1 MVTTE
6 FNPRASSDIFNS
18 KRTIRSNIAMKVH
31 KEGNFCDIR
40 NVSLELLTADL
51 FQHWDDTY
59 LAEKFPP
66 CPKFQDEKIDKA
78 KNRHIHNHQIHSLLK
93 IMKFVDAFEEIVGG
107 ITVDC
112 VWLLKK
118 SKEDDGFQKWHQ
130 DMKFRIST
138 TIVVNV
144 GIATVSPSQVSEVN
158 KLLSP
163 ICDGSMR
170 KRKQTDQFG
179 QPRGDMTNADDTT
192 KKLKPAAT
200 VARSES
206 SLKDLGTLK
215 CYVCG
220 ADVWPKHGLWI
231 GSHCVEEMDHV
242 CDYCKKLVKRQKQD
256 RLEKWESV
264 KDKIFDCDSSGD
276 EEEDAEESLVPMET
290 KLIPSLLGNV
300 YLNPYL
306 LGNVVLAIGV
316 MARIGNRGR
325 ATIAGI
331 DLGSTNSAEKDRIDG
346 NPQRTM
352 YQSKRI
358 IRRKIDPTLVAEGR
372 ESFHAHEYWRPNRLV
387 SFKTVATPVLFMGRR
402 ERKKAPNKTQTNIA
416 KEKKLLWQCMH
427 SRWEAMRKLTI
438 MRPLTAK
445 EKRVV
450 IGATTKGIGSRSEI
464 LASQDGDSV
473 QRGSMQT
480 LSPGTWLNDEV
491 INYFLK
497 NCLKSRD
504 IKICAKEPGRRR
516 SHFFSS
522 FFVQTMFD
530 EKNRNK
536 QLRGKYNYENVKSW
550 SKNVPGKDIFS
561 LKYIFFPI
569 NIMSIHWTVAVIFM
583 ETKRIQYY
591 DSKGKT
597 DWAILEGL
605 LQYVKDEYRVKNG
618 KEMDEMDA
626 MEWKLGMSS
635 CKMDTPQQENGEL
648 YLSVLGRDECILA
661 TGTFISHSSAN
672 KCSRHYWPCL

>member
-1 MVTTE
+1 MHHPWMRKKKHSRKMCKKHIRTMMAADTMPMMSDAGGVKSASFPTAMETAEETTVSDAGGNKSIEGQTTTMICVFVGDDKGGGEERGSNEEGDAVLAEEGWKEGSWAPSLSAFTALDSFMVRGRMLGGSNKGGDKEGNEVVDVARTLDNDSRE
-6 FNPRASSDIFNS
+6 EGDSNDNHHAQEQPCQRASSRVPF
-18 KRTIRSNIAMKVH
+18 RTIVPQAKPLSLGEVLGSTLPWGGDEEGDDVGTNLGWGEEETTLTDGAMDPGGDVGADDGSTEDKDEIGLISD
-31 KEGNFCDIR
+31 EGAGEEHESI
-40 NVSLELLTADL
+40 EGLTMTTIGD
-51 FQHWDDTY
+51 
-59 LAEKFPP
+59 
-66 CPKFQDEKIDKA
+66 
-78 KNRHIHNHQIHSLLK
+78 
-93 IMKFVDAFEEIVGG
+93 GG
-107 ITVDC
+107 G
-112 VWLLKK
+112 
-118 SKEDDGFQKWHQ
+118 DDGFQKWHQ

-416 KEKKLLWQCMH
+416 KEKLLWQCIH
-427 SRWEAMRKLTI
+427 SRCEAMKL

-445 EKRVV
+445 EQSVV
-450 IGATTKGIGSRSEI
+450 FGATTKGIGSRSEI
-464 LASQDGDSV
+464 LASQDGDSI

-480 LSPGTWLNDEV
+480 LRPGIWLNGEV
-491 INYFLK
+491 
-497 NCLKSRD
+497 
-504 IKICAKEPGRRR
+504 
-516 SHFFSS
+516 
-522 FFVQTMFD
+522 
-530 EKNRNK
+530 
-536 QLRGKYNYENVKSW
+536 
-550 SKNVPGKDIFS
+550 
-561 LKYIFFPI
+561 
-569 NIMSIHWTVAVIFM
+569 
-583 ETKRIQYY
+583 
-591 DSKGKT
+591 
-597 DWAILEGL
+597 
-605 LQYVKDEYRVKNG
+605 
-618 KEMDEMDA
+618 
-626 MEWKLGMSS
+626 
-635 CKMDTPQQENGEL
+635 
-648 YLSVLGRDECILA
+648 A
-661 TGTFISHSSAN
+661 T
-672 KCSRHYWPCL
+672 